1 MKRWLPEIEQKIKYA
16 FNVLKNENEAVQ
28 FLLNLGLTS
37 HEIDLILQN
46 FLTNTELNIRKR
58 EQYQK
63 LDNYKERTPLNE
75 HEQQLELIGFS
86 QGVSVIVQIDLLSFL
101 PPSLPLFL
109 SSLFRLTIRFFV
121 LIFHGMDIFVD
132 DLGASIESRSA

>member
-1 MKRWLPEIEQKIKYA
+1 MHLKTMKTVSFVSTCFQFVRIFPFNFQKYFFDAMCVTDYRSHTIRMKRWLPEIEQKIKYA

-37 HEIDLILQN
+37 HEIDLVLQN

-63 LDNYKERTPLNE
+63 MDNLVERTPLSE

-86 QGVSVIVQIDLLSFL
+86 QGVSHSK
-101 PPSLPLFL
+101 SN
-109 SSLFRLTIRFFV
+109 
-121 LIFHGMDIFVD
+121 
-132 DLGASIESRSA
+132 

>member
-37 HEIDLILQN
+37 HEIDLVLQN

-58 EQYQK
+58 EQYK
-63 LDNYKERTPLNE
+63 KIDNFKERSPLSAQ
-75 HEQQLELIGFS
+75 EQQLEMIGFS
-86 QGVSVIVQIDLLSFL
+86 QGVRKLLHAYSF
-101 PPSLPLFL
+101 FQGWCL
-109 SSLFRLTIRFFV
+109 S
-121 LIFHGMDIFVD
+121 
-132 DLGASIESRSA
+132 

>member
-58 EQYQK
+58 EQYKK
-63 LDNYKERTPLNE
+63 LDNFKERSPLSE

-86 QGVSVIVQIDLLSFL
+86 QGVSMIMQNLFSVSISLSLSLLRFPFFSFV
-101 PPSLPLFL
+101 FCM
-109 SSLFRLTIRFFV
+109 V
-121 LIFHGMDIFVD
+121 WIFMVYI
-132 DLGASIESRSA
+132 LGASIESRGA